1 MPAYRFL
8 YLFILML
15 KNLLGIKKLA
25 LLPITIF

>member
-8 YLFILML
+8 YLFIRML